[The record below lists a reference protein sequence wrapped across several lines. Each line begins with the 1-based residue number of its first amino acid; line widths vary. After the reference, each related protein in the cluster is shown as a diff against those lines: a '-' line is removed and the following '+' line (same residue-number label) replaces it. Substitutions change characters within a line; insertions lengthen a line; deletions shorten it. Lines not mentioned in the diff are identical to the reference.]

1 MLFFK
6 NIYNYLNDR
15 FNIVITFDGEIRVYW
30 FFVVLA
36 FLLASIKT
44 QKPKKYQKV
53 SVIIPAY
60 NEEET
65 VAKVVGVVKKVSVV
79 DEIIVVNDG
88 SSDNTEVEATKAGA
102 IVINHETNKGKGQAL
117 YTGYQQAE
125 CDIIAFIDADI
136 YNLTSKKVEAMIRP
150 ILEGKTDITKTKFS
164 RASGRV
170 TELTA
175 KPLLNF
181 FFPEISFEQPLS
193 GQFAAKKEV
202 LKRINFESDY
212 GVDVGIVID
221 ADVLGI
227 SIMEVDIGAIEH
239 DMSPLS
245 DLNIM
250 ANEVVRTIIGRA
262 NKYGR
267 VTMID
272 DIGYYIRMSI
282 VGLSLIILGLFTLFF
297 VKFVPLV
304 VGVIITI
311 IGVILAIY
319 YIIKVIVKSINMFR
333 KTPRGNL
340 LKSFIKIHFPMII
353 SIIVLLLMISTFIG
367 AAHFEHGV
375 LSIEPNSRNLII
387 YADNS
392 PRDNTISVRGP
403 YTIDTAIENES
414 DQVRMPSEAMMTLGV
429 KVNDTITIDEV
440 EYLINE
446 TRPGESDTFRL
457 PIQAQTFL
465 DVDPGDVIQNS
476 RLKEIFES
484 TVITHG
490 FEADNTTIKEKF
502 SITSRDKNASVYEVI
517 IDNSSAFSSSG
528 IFKNNSTYYIMS
540 NGELITSFNYKGGL
554 NETFTHNGHTVEILF
569 NDTNSTSIK
578 VFARENQGNFLDF
591 NFK

>member
-1 MLFFK
+1 M
-6 NIYNYLNDR
+6 
-15 FNIVITFDGEIRVYW
+15 YW
-30 FFVVLA
+30 FFVILS

-44 QKPKKYQKV
+44 QKPKYKKV

-65 VAKVVGVVKKVSVV
+65 VAKVVGVVKKATYV

-88 SSDNTEVEATKAGA
+88 SSDQTESEAIKAGA
-102 IVINHETNKGKGQAL
+102 KVINHETNKGKGEAL
-117 YTGYQQAE
+117 KTGYKQSE

-136 YNLTSKKVEAMIRP
+136 HNLTSAKVESMIKP

-193 GQFAAKKEV
+193 GQFAARKEV
-202 LKRINFESDY
+202 LKKINFESDY

-245 DLNIM
+245 ELNLM

-272 DIGYYIRMSI
+272 DIGQFIRMSI
-282 VGLSLIILGLFTLFF
+282 VGLSLVILGLFTIFF
-297 VKFVPLV
+297 VKYVPLAI
-304 VGVIITI
+304 GVIISI
-311 IGVILAIY
+311 IGILIAVF
-319 YIIKVIVKSINMFR
+319 YIIKVIVKSIVMFK
-333 KTPRGNL
+333 KTPARSL
-340 LKSFIKIHFPMII
+340 IKSFVKIHFPMII
-353 SIIVLLLMISTFIG
+353 SIIILLLMISTFIG
-367 AAHFEHGV
+367 AANFDHGV

-392 PRDNTISVRGP
+392 PRDSAISVRGP
-403 YTIDTAIENES
+403 YTVDAAIENETN
-414 DQVRMPSEAMMTLGV
+414 QIRMPSDAMMTLGV
-429 KVNDTITIDEV
+429 DVNDTIKIYNSTYD
-440 EYLINE
+440 INE
-446 TRPGESDTFRL
+446 SRFGEQDIIRL
-457 PIQAQTFL
+457 PL
-465 DVDPGDVIQNS
+465 EVKKNLHLEDGNVIQNS
-476 RLKEIFES
+476 RLKEIFENS
-484 TVITHG
+484 IVTHNQ
-490 FEADNTTIKEKF
+490 DLKNNSTIKEKF
-502 SITSRDKNASVYEVI
+502 IVTTGK
-517 IDNSSAFSSSG
+517 NSSTYEIFLDNESIGSSFG
-528 IFKNNSTYYIMS
+528 VFKDNEDYSIS
-540 NGELITSFNYKGGL
+540 LNGNYLTSFNYKNNL
-554 NETFTHNGHTVEILF
+554 NKSFNYEGHNVTIVFE
-569 NDTNSTSIK
+569 DTNSTSIK
-578 VFARENQGNFLDF
+578 QFTNNFLDIS
-591 NFK
+591 FKK

>member
-1 MLFFK
+1 M
-6 NIYNYLNDR
+6 
-15 FNIVITFDGEIRVYW
+15 YW
-30 FFVVLA
+30 FLVIIA
-36 FLLASIKT
+36 FLLASVKT
-44 QKPKKYQKV
+44 EKPKKYQKV

-65 VAKVVGVVKKVSVV
+65 VAKVIDVVKKVTFV

-88 SSDNTEVEATKAGA
+88 SSDNTESEALKAGA
-102 IVINHETNKGKGQAL
+102 RVITHEVNKGKGEAL
-117 YTGYQQAE
+117 NTGYRESE

-136 YNLTSKKVEAMIRP
+136 YNLTSRKVESIIRP

-193 GQFAAKKEV
+193 GQFAARKEV
-202 LKRINFESDY
+202 LKRIDFEKDY

-245 DLNIM
+245 DLNLM

-267 VTMID
+267 VVMID
-272 DIGYYIRMSI
+272 EIGYFIRMSI
-282 VGLSLIILGLFTLFF
+282 VGLSMVTLGLFTIFF
-297 VKFVPLV
+297 VKFVPLS
-304 VGVIITI
+304 VGVIVSVVGI
-311 IGVILAIY
+311 VIAIY
-319 YIIKVIVKSINMFR
+319 YMVKVIVKSLTMFR

-340 LKSFIKIHFPMII
+340 IRSFIKIHFPMII

-387 YADNS
+387 YADDS

-414 DQVRMPSEAMMTLGV
+414 DIIRMPSDAMMTLGI
-429 KVNDTITIDEV
+429 KLNDTIVIDGET
-440 EYLINE
+440 YTINE
-446 TRPGESDTFRL
+446 TRPGEPDILRL
-457 PIQAQTFL
+457 PIHAKKDL
-465 DVDPGDVIQNS
+465 GVESEDVIQNS
-476 RLKEIFES
+476 RLNEIFS
-484 TVITHG
+484 GSLITHNYENG
-490 FEADNTTIKEKF
+490 NVSVNEKYIVSDRFKGAKSFEIFINNESVVSSAGILKAK
-502 SITSRDKNASVYEVI
+502 SVYNI
-517 IDNSSAFSSSG
+517 AID
-528 IFKNNSTYYIMS
+528 
-540 NGELITSFNYKGGL
+540 GEYVTSIKSLENTSFKYGN
-554 NETFTHNGHTVEILF
+554 NTVDIVFTN
-569 NDTNSTSIK
+569 TNSTSIK
-578 VFARENQGNFLDF
+578 QYVAESDGNFLDF
-591 NFK
+591 NLKKYLKED

>member
-1 MLFFK
+1 M
-6 NIYNYLNDR
+6 
-15 FNIVITFDGEIRVYW
+15 YW
-30 FFVVLA
+30 FFVILS

-44 QKPKKYQKV
+44 QKPKYKKV

-65 VAKVVGVVKKVSVV
+65 VAKVVGVVKKAAYV

-88 SSDNTEVEATKAGA
+88 SSDQTESEAIKAGA
-102 IVINHETNKGKGQAL
+102 KVINHETNKGKGEAL
-117 YTGYQQAE
+117 KTGYKQSE

-136 YNLTSKKVEAMIRP
+136 HNLTSAKVESMIKP

-193 GQFAAKKEV
+193 GQFAARKEV
-202 LKRINFESDY
+202 LKKINFESDY

-245 DLNIM
+245 ELNLM

-272 DIGYYIRMSI
+272 DIGQFIRMSI
-282 VGLSLIILGLFTLFF
+282 VGLSLVILGLFTIFF
-297 VKFVPLV
+297 VKYVPLAI
-304 VGVIITI
+304 GVIISI
-311 IGVILAIY
+311 IGILIAVF
-319 YIIKVIVKSINMFR
+319 YIIKVIVKSIVMFK
-333 KTPRGNL
+333 KTPARSL
-340 LKSFIKIHFPMII
+340 IKSFVKIHFPMII
-353 SIIVLLLMISTFIG
+353 SIIILLLMISTFIG
-367 AAHFEHGV
+367 AANFDHGV

-392 PRDNTISVRGP
+392 PRDSAISVWGP
-403 YTIDTAIENES
+403 YTVDAAIENETN
-414 DQVRMPSEAMMTLGV
+414 QIRMPSDAMMTLGV
-429 KVNDTITIDEV
+429 DVNDTIKIYNSTYD
-440 EYLINE
+440 INE
-446 TRPGESDTFRL
+446 SRFGEQDIIRL
-457 PIQAQTFL
+457 PL
-465 DVDPGDVIQNS
+465 EVKKNLHLEDGNVIQNS
-476 RLKEIFES
+476 RLKEIFENS
-484 TVITHG
+484 IVTHNQ
-490 FEADNTTIKEKF
+490 DLKNNSTIKEKF
-502 SITSRDKNASVYEVI
+502 IVTIGK
-517 IDNSSAFSSSG
+517 NSSTYEIFLDNESIGSSFG
-528 IFKNNSTYYIMS
+528 VFKDNEDYSIS
-540 NGELITSFNYKGGL
+540 LNGNYLTSFNYKNNL
-554 NETFTHNGHTVEILF
+554 NKSFNYEGHNVTIVFE
-569 NDTNSTSIK
+569 DTNSTSIK
-578 VFARENQGNFLDF
+578 QFTNNFLDIS
-591 NFK
+591 FKK

>member
-1 MLFFK
+1 M
-6 NIYNYLNDR
+6 
-15 FNIVITFDGEIRVYW
+15 YW
-30 FFVVLA
+30 FFVIIA
-36 FLLASIKT
+36 FLLAGIKT

-60 NEEET
+60 NEEDT
-65 VAKVVGVVKKVSVV
+65 VAKVVGVVKKVSFV

-88 SSDNTEVEATKAGA
+88 STDNTEAEAINAGA
-102 IVINHETNKGKGQAL
+102 RVITHEVNKGKGEAL
-117 YTGYQQAE
+117 NTGYREAE

-136 YNLTSKKVEAMIRP
+136 YNLTSAKVEAMIKP

-193 GQFAAKKEV
+193 GQFAAKKEI
-202 LKRINFESDY
+202 LKKINFESDY

-245 DLNIM
+245 DLNLM

-267 VTMID
+267 VVMID

-282 VGLSLIILGLFTLFF
+282 VGLSLVILGLFTIFF
-297 VKFVPLV
+297 VKFVPLM
-304 VGVIITI
+304 VGVIISI
-311 IGVILAIY
+311 IGLILSVY
-319 YIIKVIVKSINMFR
+319 YIVKVIVKSIDMFR
-333 KTPRGNL
+333 KTPGGNL
-340 LKSFIKIHFPMII
+340 VRSFIKIHFPMII

-375 LSIEPNSRNLII
+375 LSIEPNSRNLIV

-392 PRDNTISVRGP
+392 PRDNAISVRGP
-403 YTIDTAIENES
+403 YTVDTAIENES
-414 DQVRMPSEAMMTLGV
+414 NEIRMPAEAMMTLGV
-429 KVNDTITIDEV
+429 RANDTIQFDKNNV
-440 EYLINE
+440 YLINE
-446 TRPGESDTFRL
+446 TREGESDIFRL
-457 PIQAQTFL
+457 PIEVKKIL
-465 DVDPGDVIQNS
+465 DVDNGEVIQNS
-476 RLKEIFES
+476 RLKDIFEGALI
-484 TVITHG
+484 VHNQ
-490 FEADNTTIKEKF
+490 ENNNTTVVEKF
-502 SITSRDKNASVYEVI
+502 LITSRDKHSATFEVML
-517 IDNSSAFSSSG
+517 DNTSLVNSSG
-528 IFKNNSTYYIMS
+528 IFKKNVSYGVS
-540 NGELITSFNYKGGL
+540 VNGEFVGSFNYKTNLTKTFDYGGH
-554 NETFTHNGHTVEILF
+554 NVKIRFT
-569 NDTNSTSIK
+569 DTNSTSIK
-578 VFARENQGNFLDF
+578 VFTRENQDNFLNIKF
-591 NFK
+591 

>member
-1 MLFFK
+1 M
-6 NIYNYLNDR
+6 
-15 FNIVITFDGEIRVYW
+15 YW
-30 FFVVLA
+30 FFVIIA
-36 FLLASIKT
+36 FLLAGIKT

-60 NEEET
+60 NEEDT
-65 VAKVVGVVKKVSVV
+65 VAKVVGVVKKVSFV

-88 SSDNTEVEATKAGA
+88 STDNTEAEAINAGA
-102 IVINHETNKGKGQAL
+102 RVITHEVNKGKGEAL
-117 YTGYQQAE
+117 NTGYREAE

-136 YNLTSKKVEAMIRP
+136 YNLTSAKVEAMIKP

-193 GQFAAKKEV
+193 GQFAAKKEI
-202 LKRINFESDY
+202 LKKINFESDY

-245 DLNIM
+245 DLNLM

-267 VTMID
+267 VVMID

-282 VGLSLIILGLFTLFF
+282 VGLSLVILGLFTIFF
-297 VKFVPLV
+297 VKFVPLM
-304 VGVIITI
+304 VGVIISI
-311 IGVILAIY
+311 IGLILSVY
-319 YIIKVIVKSINMFR
+319 YIVKVIVKSIDMFR
-333 KTPRGNL
+333 KTPGGNL
-340 LKSFIKIHFPMII
+340 VRSFIKIHFPMII

-375 LSIEPNSRNLII
+375 LSIEPNSRNLIV

-392 PRDNTISVRGP
+392 PRDNAISVRGP
-403 YTIDTAIENES
+403 YTVDTAIENES
-414 DQVRMPSEAMMTLGV
+414 NEIRMPAEAMMTLGV
-429 KVNDTITIDEV
+429 RANDTIQFDKNNV
-440 EYLINE
+440 YLINE
-446 TRPGESDTFRL
+446 TREGESDIFRL
-457 PIQAQTFL
+457 PIEVKKIL
-465 DVDPGDVIQNS
+465 DVDNGEVIQNS
-476 RLKEIFES
+476 RLKDIFEGALI
-484 TVITHG
+484 VHNQ
-490 FEADNTTIKEKF
+490 ENNNTTVVEKF
-502 SITSRDKNASVYEVI
+502 LITSRDKHSATFEVML
-517 IDNSSAFSSSG
+517 DNSSLINSSG
-528 IFKNNSTYYIMS
+528 IFKKNVSYGVS
-540 NGELITSFNYKGGL
+540 VNGEFVGSFNYKTNLTKTFDYGGH
-554 NETFTHNGHTVEILF
+554 NVKIRFT
-569 NDTNSTSIK
+569 DTNSTSIK
-578 VFARENQGNFLDF
+578 VFTRENQDNFLNIKF
-591 NFK
+591 